1 MSREQGVFTL
11 EAEEYTLMK
20 NSEKA
25 VLIDVIGG
33 DQVWIPKSQIIEMN
47 ERHLVISAWIAK
59 EKELI

>member
-1 MSREQGVFTL
+1 VSREQGVFTL